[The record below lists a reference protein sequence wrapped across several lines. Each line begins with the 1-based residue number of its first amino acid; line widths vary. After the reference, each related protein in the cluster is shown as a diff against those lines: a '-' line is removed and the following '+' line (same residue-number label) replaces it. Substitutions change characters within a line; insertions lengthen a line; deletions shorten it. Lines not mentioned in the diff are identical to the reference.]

1 MRIAIGCD
9 HAGYRLKGV
18 LVDHLESL
26 GHQVHDVGTD
36 GPDSVDY
43 PDFAHALTE
52 RIVGGAADLGV
63 LICGTGIGMSMA
75 ANKRPG
81 IRAAAVSETFSAR
94 ATRQHNDAN
103 VLCIGERVVGP
114 GLAVDILDAFLEG
127 GFEGGRH
134 QRRVDKIE
142 SLG

>member
-18 LVDHLESL
+18 LIDRLHAL
-26 GHQVHDVGTD
+26 GHSVTDFGTD
-36 GPDSVDY
+36 GTASVDY
-43 PDFAHALTE
+43 PDHAHLVT
-52 RIVGGAADLGV
+52 GAIIAGEADLGV

-94 ATRQHNDAN
+94 ATREHNDAN
-103 VLCIGERVVGP
+103 VICIGERVVGP
-114 GLAVDILDAFLEG
+114 GVAVDILDAFLG
-127 GFEGGRH
+127 ASFEGGRH
-134 QRRVDKIE
+134 QRRIDKIE